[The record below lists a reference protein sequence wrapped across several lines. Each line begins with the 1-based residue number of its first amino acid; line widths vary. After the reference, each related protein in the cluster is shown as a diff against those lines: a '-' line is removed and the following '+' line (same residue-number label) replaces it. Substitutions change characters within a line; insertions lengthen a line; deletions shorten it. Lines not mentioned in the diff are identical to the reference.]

1 MQESKSKTYLRHAI
15 LFIITLVTTTLAGA
29 EWIYGGSFIFGEET
43 MGWNEFFGGFEYSIP
58 FLLIL
63 TVHEFGHY
71 FVAKQNNIKVSL
83 PYYLPMWVGFLG
95 APSIGTFG
103 AVIRIKDNILSK
115 RIHFDVGIA
124 GPLAG
129 FVVAVGVM
137 WYGYTHLP
145 EPEDIYEIHPNYE
158 QYGLDYADHVYSFEY
173 QKQQH
178 YLSYLEYRK
187 TDSIAFIESNE
198 KGTWFYKEFIPEE
211 EYPMLSTG
219 KPLLMLFFEKYV
231 VDDPDKIP
239 NSHEMMHYPWLLAGF
254 LALLFTALNLL
265 PIGQLDG
272 GHVLYG
278 LLGAKLHKPIAEIIF
293 IGFIL
298 YAGLGMFSPYHSFED
313 LKWIPFYIGF
323 LFLCL
328 KGLKKST
335 LDTVMYA
342 VAIFAV
348 QFFIA
353 WLKPTWEGYQGWL
366 VFAFLIGRFLGVHHP
381 EALDESPLDVNRQ
394 VLGWIALV
402 IFIISFSPVPI
413 MI

>member
-29 EWIYGGSFIFGEET
+29 EWIYGRSFIFGEET
-43 MGWNEFFGGFEYSIP
+43 MGWNEFIGGFEYSIP

-115 RIHFDVGIA
+115 RIHFDIGIA

-145 EPEDIYEIHPNYE
+145 EPEYIYEIHPNYE
-158 QYGLDYADHVYSFEY
+158 QYGLDYADHVYSYEY

-178 YLSYLEYRK
+178 YLSYLKHRK
-187 TDSIAFIESNE
+187 SDSIAFIESTE

-231 VDDPDKIP
+231 VDDPEKIP

-293 IGFIL
+293 IGFII
-298 YAGLGMFSPYHSFED
+298 YAGLGKYSPYHSFEV
-313 LKWIPFYIGF
+313 LRWIPLYIGF
-323 LFLCL
+323 IFLCL

-342 VAIFAV
+342 VAIFAI
-348 QFFIA
+348 QFFVA
-353 WLKPTWEGYQGWL
+353 WLQPTWVGYEGWL

-381 EALDESPLDVNRQ
+381 VAMDESPLDVNRQ

-402 IFIISFSPVPI
+402 IFIISFSPAPI
-413 MI
+413 VI